1 MEKCKSYKLCIRNH
15 IMGNGDFRVGKQL
28 LLFLLFH
35 GFLYLGESD
44 GGRLYWFFLLFP
56 RHRHDIEN
64 IFVIEKV
71 DGITNIEK
79 IANRYSATGT
89 SGMVKVA
96 ITTAMLKINKGG

>member
-44 GGRLYWFFLLFP
+44 GGRLY
-56 RHRHDIEN
+56 
-64 IFVIEKV
+64 
-71 DGITNIEK
+71 
-79 IANRYSATGT
+79 
-89 SGMVKVA
+89 
-96 ITTAMLKINKGG
+96 